1 MADNSITVVGNL
13 TRDPEIRYTASG
25 QAKAQ
30 AMLRTE
36 ITPIVQASDRNRPNR
51 SATQP
56 KKMQPITWPT

>member
-1 MADNSITVVGNL
+1 MKRNTMSDV
-13 TRDPEIRYTASG
+13 ASH
-25 QAKAQ
+25 AKAQ

-36 ITPIVQASDRNRPNR
+36 ITPIVQASDRNRPKR